1 VDLTCSECGKTYNVD
16 ESKMDRARGRVT
28 CLVCGHVIVVEAA
41 PVDLREKETLA
52 GVDLRH
58 VQPKIQGMSIR
69 MKITL
74 IMVALVLGSLS
85 VVGGIA
91 TVQSGK
97 ALSEQVENQLLMSV
111 RQKATQYS
119 LVFERIQDEGLGIVD
134 YASKIYGRK
143 DIEADLDY
151 RILLPWNG
159 TDYTVFEM
167 QDSMQQEILKL
178 QRVGHTLQ
186 SIVSNN
192 PYLDWGYMGT
202 ETGLAVFNDNEVTVK
217 SIEEEDGYVVT
228 DRPWYKLAKK
238 AGHTIWTQ
246 PYVDATAHTLVVTC
260 ATPVYDG
267 HRLVGVIGF
276 DVLLD
281 TMKRDIL
288 KIDIGYNSYAFL
300 INQDGKALVK
310 PDMTANGV
318 SWDKEYTSENL
329 TTTANESFNAVI
341 KSMVGGSSGITSC
354 QEAEGVSYIS
364 YAPLKVIGAS
374 LAIVASKAEVVKP
387 ALAIRNLILFI
398 WVVVLLVSIL
408 IGMLLGNSITR
419 PLNRLTVMADL
430 ISQGKM
436 DLEVIQD
443 SRKDEIGVLTKSI
456 NRLVISL
463 KLAMRR

>member
-1 VDLTCSECGKTYNVD
+1 MCKVD
-16 ESKMDRARGRVT
+16 ESKMTTDRARVT

-41 PVDLREKETLA
+41 PVDLRGEGAPA
-52 GVDLRH
+52 GVDLKH
-58 VQPKIQGMSIR
+58 VQPRISGMSIR
-69 MKITL
+69 VKITL
-74 IMVALVLGSLS
+74 IMVTLVLGALS
-85 VVGGIA
+85 VVGGVA
-91 TVQSGK
+91 TLLSEK
-97 ALSEQVENQLLMSV
+97 ALSGQVENQLLMSV

-134 YASKIYGRK
+134 YASKTYGRT
-143 DIEADLDY
+143 DIEADLNY

-167 QDSMQQEILKL
+167 PDPMQQEILKL
-178 QRVGHTLQ
+178 QRVGHILQ

-202 ETGLAVFNDNEVTVK
+202 ETGMTVFNDNEVTVK

-228 DRPWYKLAKK
+228 ERPWYKQAKE
-238 AGHTIWTQ
+238 AGRTIWTQ
-246 PYVDATAHTLVVTC
+246 PYVDATVHTLVVTC

-267 HRLVGVIGF
+267 NRMVGVIGF

-300 INQDGKALVK
+300 IDRDGKALVK

-318 SWDKEYTSENL
+318 SWDMEYTSENL

-341 KSMVGGSSGITSC
+341 KTMMGGSSGITSC
-354 QEAEGVSYIS
+354 QEVEGVNYIS
-364 YAPLKVIGAS
+364 YAPLNVIGAS

-387 ALAIRNLILFI
+387 ALEIRNLILLI

-408 IGMLLGNSITR
+408 IGMLLGNSITK

-436 DLEVIQD
+436 DLEVIED
-443 SRKDEIGVLTKSI
+443 SRADEIGVLTKSI